1 LKLIIAIVHERDK
14 QKVSEALLQVG
25 QQFTIIATTGGFL
38 RDGNISMLVGTD
50 DDRVDEVMGLI
61 RNCCS
66 TREQYV
72 AQPPLDMV
80 GAGGMLMNPIKVSVG
95 GAIVFVVNVEH
106 FERV

>member
-1 LKLIIAIVHERDK
+1 MKLLIAIVHERDK
-14 QKVSEALLQVG
+14 QKVSEALLGIG
-25 QQFTIIATTGGFL
+25 QQFTVIATTGGFL
-38 RDGNISMLVGTD
+38 RDGNISMLVGAD
-50 DDRVDEVMGLI
+50 DDRVDEVLSKI
-61 RNCCS
+61 RSCCS

>member
-1 LKLIIAIVHERDK
+1 MKLIIAIVHERDK
-14 QKVSEALLQVG
+14 QKVSEALLQIG
-25 QQFTIIATTGGFL
+25 QQFTVIATTGGFL
-38 RDGNISMLVGTD
+38 RDGNISMLVGAD
-50 DDRVDEVMGLI
+50 DERVDEVISQI
-61 RNCCS
+61 RTCCS

>member
-1 LKLIIAIVHERDK
+1 VKLIIAIVHERDK
-14 QKVSEALLQVG
+14 QKVSEALLGIG
-25 QQFTIIATTGGFL
+25 QQFTVIATTGGFL
-38 RDGNISMLVGTD
+38 RDGNISMLVGAD
-50 DDRVDEVMGLI
+50 DDRLDEVLGKI
-61 RNCCS
+61 RGCCS